1 MFSVGVNYYCIC
13 FNIIGLITMSISR
26 PNKEYTVFTNHYAQL
41 CDTMVDVCNL
51 LPYFVQ
57 EKLIKVGDLEEINA
71 KERTKY
77 KVMRLLHF
85 IDGPLQAGSIEC
97 FYTLLRIM
105 ERHGTVSTAELAS
118 TMRGRVNTCE
128 DLSSTTCCV
137 GQFTRHALI
146 QWSTRRRKN

>member
-1 MFSVGVNYYCIC
+1 MTYLSAGNVCSIGFAKMSVP
-13 FNIIGLITMSISR
+13 R
-26 PNKEYTVFTNHYAQL
+26 PNKECTVFTDHYAQL

-71 KERTKY
+71 KERTKD
-77 KVMRLLHF
+77 KVMKLLCF
-85 IDGPLQAGSIEC
+85 IDGPLQAGSVEC

-118 TMRGRVNTCE
+118 KMRGCINI
-128 DLSSTTCCV
+128 
-137 GQFTRHALI
+137 GQSATGGNIGQL
-146 QWSTRRRKN
+146 